1 MRTVILLAFIAAV
14 SAVEQPMTWTA
25 AGELVMAVDIGGKP
39 ALMIIDSGA
48 THSVLDAAFCERGK
62 IRTRA
67 VRGTTT
73 TIDGERQG
81 VRMAVDPPAI
91 AGWREFTVIDLSV
104 RGGDDGAAVVG
115 ILGLDYLRA
124 AKATLDFGKGVIAL
138 PDPADGDR

>member
-1 MRTVILLAFIAAV
+1 MLRTVVMLAFTAAIAG
-14 SAVEQPMTWTA
+14 VEQPMTWTA
-25 AGELVMAVDIGGKP
+25 AGELVMPIDIAGEP
-39 ALMIIDSGA
+39 ALVIIDSGA
-48 THSVLDAAFCERGK
+48 THSVLDAGFCKRSG
-62 IRTRA
+62 IRTRT

-104 RGGDDGAAVVG
+104 RGGDAGAAVVG

-124 AKATLDFGKGVIAL
+124 SKATLDFDKGVIAL
-138 PDPADGDR
+138 PDAAAR